1 MTDGSSNARLTL
13 AVDVLGI
20 AAFVLIGMRSHS
32 DAAAVSIFLRNF
44 VPFTGSWVVVAW
56 LVGTYRPPTRIGLI
70 ATLLIAIP
78 IGVLLR
84 ALWVRSWSAGEVL
97 TFALVALVFATMLIG
112 LGRAI
117 SAVLGAKLFDRSGGK
132 VALTAAGKV
141 FLRYAEETLEA
152 RRVVMTTVQEMERVP
167 RGEIVV
173 AANEGTCLHILPE
186 VFAEFKNLYPNVGVQ
201 IIRLEPRS
209 WCPST
214 TMRWTLAWYPFLW
227 MISALQS

>member
-1 MTDGSSNARLTL
+1 MTDGSSNARLTF

-56 LVGTYRPPTRIGLI
+56 LVGTYRPPTPIGLI

-117 SAVLGAKLFDRSGGK
+117 SAVLGAKLFDRRAS
-132 VALTAAGKV
+132 
-141 FLRYAEETLEA
+141 
-152 RRVVMTTVQEMERVP
+152 
-167 RGEIVV
+167 
-173 AANEGTCLHILPE
+173 
-186 VFAEFKNLYPNVGVQ
+186 
-201 IIRLEPRS
+201 
-209 WCPST
+209 
-214 TMRWTLAWYPFLW
+214 
-227 MISALQS
+227 

>member
-56 LVGTYRPPTRIGLI
+56 LVGTYRPPTPIGLI

-84 ALWVRSWSAGEVL
+84 AVWVRSWSAGEVL

-117 SAVLGAKLFDRSGGK
+117 SAVLGARLFDRRAS
-132 VALTAAGKV
+132 
-141 FLRYAEETLEA
+141 
-152 RRVVMTTVQEMERVP
+152 
-167 RGEIVV
+167 
-173 AANEGTCLHILPE
+173 
-186 VFAEFKNLYPNVGVQ
+186 
-201 IIRLEPRS
+201 
-209 WCPST
+209 
-214 TMRWTLAWYPFLW
+214 
-227 MISALQS
+227 

>member
-44 VPFTGSWVVVAW
+44 VPFTGSWLVVAW
-56 LVGTYRPPTRIGLI
+56 LVGTYRPPTPIGLI

-78 IGVLLR
+78 VGVLLR

-117 SAVLGAKLFDRSGGK
+117 SAVLGAKLFDRRAS
-132 VALTAAGKV
+132 
-141 FLRYAEETLEA
+141 
-152 RRVVMTTVQEMERVP
+152 
-167 RGEIVV
+167 
-173 AANEGTCLHILPE
+173 
-186 VFAEFKNLYPNVGVQ
+186 
-201 IIRLEPRS
+201 
-209 WCPST
+209 
-214 TMRWTLAWYPFLW
+214 
-227 MISALQS
+227 

>member
-1 MTDGSSNARLTL
+1 MTDGSSNARLTF

-56 LVGTYRPPTRIGLI
+56 LVGTYRPPTPIGLI

-78 IGVLLR
+78 VGVLLR

-117 SAVLGAKLFDRSGGK
+117 SAVLGAKLFDRRAS
-132 VALTAAGKV
+132 
-141 FLRYAEETLEA
+141 
-152 RRVVMTTVQEMERVP
+152 
-167 RGEIVV
+167 
-173 AANEGTCLHILPE
+173 
-186 VFAEFKNLYPNVGVQ
+186 
-201 IIRLEPRS
+201 
-209 WCPST
+209 
-214 TMRWTLAWYPFLW
+214 
-227 MISALQS
+227 

>member
-1 MTDGSSNARLTL
+1 MTDGSSNARLTF

-56 LVGTYRPPTRIGLI
+56 LVGTYRPPTPIGLM
-70 ATLLIAIP
+70 ATLLIGIP

-117 SAVLGAKLFDRSGGK
+117 SAVLGAKLFDRRAS
-132 VALTAAGKV
+132 
-141 FLRYAEETLEA
+141 
-152 RRVVMTTVQEMERVP
+152 
-167 RGEIVV
+167 
-173 AANEGTCLHILPE
+173 
-186 VFAEFKNLYPNVGVQ
+186 
-201 IIRLEPRS
+201 
-209 WCPST
+209 
-214 TMRWTLAWYPFLW
+214 
-227 MISALQS
+227 

>member
-44 VPFTGSWVVVAW
+44 VPFTGAWLVVAW
-56 LVGTYRPPTRIGLI
+56 LVGTYRPPTPIGLI

-84 ALWVRSWSAGEVL
+84 AVWVRSWSAGEVL

-117 SAVLGAKLFDRSGGK
+117 SAVLGARLFDRRAS
-132 VALTAAGKV
+132 
-141 FLRYAEETLEA
+141 
-152 RRVVMTTVQEMERVP
+152 
-167 RGEIVV
+167 
-173 AANEGTCLHILPE
+173 
-186 VFAEFKNLYPNVGVQ
+186 
-201 IIRLEPRS
+201 
-209 WCPST
+209 
-214 TMRWTLAWYPFLW
+214 
-227 MISALQS
+227 

>member
-56 LVGTYRPPTRIGLI
+56 LVGTYRPPTPIGLI
-70 ATLLIAIP
+70 ASLLIAIP

-117 SAVLGAKLFDRSGGK
+117 SAVLGAKLFDRRAS
-132 VALTAAGKV
+132 
-141 FLRYAEETLEA
+141 
-152 RRVVMTTVQEMERVP
+152 
-167 RGEIVV
+167 
-173 AANEGTCLHILPE
+173 
-186 VFAEFKNLYPNVGVQ
+186 
-201 IIRLEPRS
+201 
-209 WCPST
+209 
-214 TMRWTLAWYPFLW
+214 
-227 MISALQS
+227 

>member
-1 MTDGSSNARLTL
+1 MTDGSSHARLTL

-44 VPFTGSWVVVAW
+44 VPFTGAWLVVAW
-56 LVGTYRPPTRIGLI
+56 LVGTYRPPTPIGLI

-84 ALWVRSWSAGEVL
+84 AVWVRSWSAGEVL

-117 SAVLGAKLFDRSGGK
+117 SAVLGAKLFDRRAS
-132 VALTAAGKV
+132 
-141 FLRYAEETLEA
+141 
-152 RRVVMTTVQEMERVP
+152 
-167 RGEIVV
+167 
-173 AANEGTCLHILPE
+173 
-186 VFAEFKNLYPNVGVQ
+186 
-201 IIRLEPRS
+201 
-209 WCPST
+209 
-214 TMRWTLAWYPFLW
+214 
-227 MISALQS
+227 

>member
-44 VPFTGSWVVVAW
+44 VPFTGSWLVVTW
-56 LVGTYRPPTRIGLI
+56 LVGTYRPPTPIGLI

-117 SAVLGAKLFDRSGGK
+117 SAVLGAKLFDRRAS
-132 VALTAAGKV
+132 
-141 FLRYAEETLEA
+141 
-152 RRVVMTTVQEMERVP
+152 
-167 RGEIVV
+167 
-173 AANEGTCLHILPE
+173 
-186 VFAEFKNLYPNVGVQ
+186 
-201 IIRLEPRS
+201 
-209 WCPST
+209 
-214 TMRWTLAWYPFLW
+214 
-227 MISALQS
+227 

>member
-1 MTDGSSNARLTL
+1 MTDGSSHARLTL

-44 VPFTGSWVVVAW
+44 VPFTGSCLVVAW
-56 LVGTYRPPTRIGLI
+56 LVGTYRPPTPIGLI

-78 IGVLLR
+78 VGVLLR

-117 SAVLGAKLFDRSGGK
+117 SAVVGAKLFDRRAS
-132 VALTAAGKV
+132 
-141 FLRYAEETLEA
+141 
-152 RRVVMTTVQEMERVP
+152 
-167 RGEIVV
+167 
-173 AANEGTCLHILPE
+173 
-186 VFAEFKNLYPNVGVQ
+186 
-201 IIRLEPRS
+201 
-209 WCPST
+209 
-214 TMRWTLAWYPFLW
+214 
-227 MISALQS
+227 

>member
-56 LVGTYRPPTRIGLI
+56 LVGTYRPPTPIGLI

-117 SAVLGAKLFDRSGGK
+117 SAVLGAKLFDRRAS
-132 VALTAAGKV
+132 
-141 FLRYAEETLEA
+141 
-152 RRVVMTTVQEMERVP
+152 
-167 RGEIVV
+167 
-173 AANEGTCLHILPE
+173 
-186 VFAEFKNLYPNVGVQ
+186 
-201 IIRLEPRS
+201 
-209 WCPST
+209 
-214 TMRWTLAWYPFLW
+214 
-227 MISALQS
+227 